1 MEKQHRPPRWRIA
14 LVRELAGPAF
24 PAENLRTSIDVWE
37 AFRFLEHCDREE
49 FWIAALDGKNR
60 LIGTHQVSVGTLNA
74 SLVHPREVLKPLILA
89 SAAACI
95 LVHAH
100 PSGDPTP
107 STEDRAITARLIE
120 VCDLLGVQILDHVI
134 IGTGRYHS
142 FADAGE
148 LRRPEVGHAD
158 D

>member
-1 MEKQHRPPRWRIA
+1 MEHRPPRWRIA
-14 LVRELAGPAF
+14 LVRELAGPSF
-24 PAENLRTSIDVWE
+24 PVENLRTSSDVWQ
-37 AFRFLEHCDREE
+37 AFRFLEHRDREE
-49 FWIAALDGKNR
+49 FWITALDGKNR

-89 SAAACI
+89 SAAACL
-95 LVHAH
+95 LVHVH

-107 STEDRAITARLIE
+107 SPEDRAITARLIE

-134 IGTGRYHS
+134 IGAGRYHS
-142 FADAGE
+142 FADRGE
-148 LRRPEVGHAD
+148 LRGPEVRRVD